1 MQISYKKNLV
11 TTVCNIAMP
20 EVAANYIKYLLK
32 NVVDVVE
39 ANGHA
44 VTLKGVRV
52 YVNGKASTWG
62 ALPLQVGE

>member
-11 TTVCNIAMP
+11 TTICNIAVP
-20 EVAANYIKYLLK
+20 EVATNYIKYLLK

-44 VTLKGVRV
+44 ITLKGVRV

-62 ALPLQVGE
+62 TLPLQVGE